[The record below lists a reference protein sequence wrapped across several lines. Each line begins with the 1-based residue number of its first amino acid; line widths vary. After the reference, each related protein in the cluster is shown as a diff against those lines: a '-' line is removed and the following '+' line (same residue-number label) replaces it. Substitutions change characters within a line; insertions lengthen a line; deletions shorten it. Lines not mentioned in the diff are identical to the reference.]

1 MGHSAAP
8 AVSLSFAQTQPH
20 VAGINELGAA
30 VSLRIARHQ
39 RSDLLGGP
47 VAAQGLQ
54 ELRCLPVV
62 LLLLL
67 GILRI
72 LRCSVAS
79 GTSSIAASSCRCS
92 TSGNLRFLHLRKS
105 RLRGI
110 PPTGHPTTRSHRLRT
125 PTPTPCPGN
134 ERRFRTHSDICPR
147 SVLVS

>member
-67 GILRI
+67 GILR
-72 LRCSVAS
+72 SV
-79 GTSSIAASSCRCS
+79 GRHGRQVQWVRVFTLQH
-92 TSGNLRFLHLRKS
+92 T
-105 RLRGI
+105 RLRLTQLRLLREAQVRFQAVEKAAQI
-110 PPTGHPTTRSHRLRT
+110 GHGSW
-125 PTPTPCPGN
+125 N
-134 ERRFRTHSDICPR
+134 VERMSLAMG
-147 SVLVS
+147 SLVKD